1 MRSIELTEYI
11 KTEYSTADREYVIGS
26 INRRNR
32 VNRLKLSKDL
42 LIEKETTTVIKP
54 SSEAYSYFLEEYK
67 DKLEKEHDNIIVPNN
82 KLVRK

>member
-1 MRSIELTEYI
+1 MRNIELNEYI
-11 KTEYSTADREYVIGS
+11 KTEYSTADKEYVIGS

-67 DKLEKEHDNIIVPNN
+67 DKLEMEHDNIIVPNN